1 MLSKAALGTL
11 KGAILKADSWMSRR
25 QRGEE

>member
-1 MLSKAALGTL
+1 MQSQAALGTL
-11 KGAILKADSWMSRR
+11 KEAILKADSWMSRR